1 MDIMSFVDI
10 VSLVSTICRYNTAQI
25 IIRPHLRRS
34 SMVSV
39 VSVTTLSPA
48 KMAEP
53 IKMLFMM
60 WGVMQNKVHPINRD
74 VQNG

>member
-1 MDIMSFVDI
+1 LHKVLLGRISDGVAW
-10 VSLVSTICRYNTAQI
+10 SLLVC
-25 IIRPHLRRS
+25 L
-34 SMVSV
+34 
-39 VSVTTLSPA
+39 SVTILSPA

-60 WGVMQNKVHPINRD
+60 WGVVQNKVDPINRD